1 MGKRRIGI
9 YIRKLA
15 VGRDVHVEEC
25 VVEIEGGVVVV
36 EGGCQDARGVEG
48 ADGEVGRWR
57 ADVRDGR
64 AVPVVPL
71 EGGGAGR
78 GGPEVGGDVDL
89 EVAGGDV
96 VKGGDDDGLVDIFCY
111 VVEDFPSA
119 IVLDTGP

>member
-1 MGKRRIGI
+1 MGERRIGVR
-9 YIRKLA
+9 IRKLA
-15 VGRDVHVEEC
+15 VGRDVHVEER
-25 VVEIEGGVVVV
+25 VVEVEGGVV
-36 EGGCQDARGVEG
+36 EGGCQDAGGVEG
-48 ADGEVGRWR
+48 ADGEVGWWR
-57 ADVRDGR
+57 ADVRDGG

-96 VKGGDDDGLVDIFCY
+96 VEGGDDDGLVDVFCY